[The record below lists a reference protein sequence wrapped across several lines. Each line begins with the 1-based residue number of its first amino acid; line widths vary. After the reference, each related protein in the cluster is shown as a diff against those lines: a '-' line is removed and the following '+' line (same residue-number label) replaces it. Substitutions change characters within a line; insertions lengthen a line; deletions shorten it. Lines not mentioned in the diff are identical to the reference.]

1 MIELNSSLL
10 AQVKK
15 TSELLESVV
24 ARLNDVQDFCTDHK
38 YKFDV
43 LKDAMAKYCEESLRT
58 QDKISEDLAKRSDEV
73 LRSFNTMEGVIR
85 KQVVMLWFG
94 ISGILF
100 GLVQVIYQIL
110 K

>member
-15 TSELLESVV
+15 ASELLESII
-24 ARLNDVQDFCTDHK
+24 ARLNDVQEFCTDHK

-43 LKDAMAKYCEESLRT
+43 LKDAMAKYCDESLKG

-73 LRSFNTMEGVIR
+73 LKSFN
-85 KQVVMLWFG
+85 WFG